1 MRKISRLSRQVLIVY
16 EKPTWPLTLTQK
28 DKEDL
33 EEISSELELA
43 DEDEKVPYVCLV
55 FLVLK
60 KLTTDG
66 FLDTKLATHSTHYRF
81 PRCRTAS
88 LLQSTRS
95 TTR

>member
-1 MRKISRLSRQVLIVY
+1 MR
-16 EKPTWPLTLTQK
+16 PLTSTQK

-55 FLVLK
+55 FLVLE

-66 FLDTKLATHSTHYRF
+66 FLDTKSATHSTHYRF
-81 PRCRTAS
+81 PRCRS
-88 LLQSTRS
+88 VSPLQSRRS
-95 TTR
+95 TTK

>member
-1 MRKISRLSRQVLIVY
+1 MYKKPMRL
-16 EKPTWPLTLTQK
+16 LTSTQK

-55 FLVLK
+55 FLVLE

-66 FLDTKLATHSTHYRF
+66 FLATKSATHSTHYRF
-81 PRCRTAS
+81 PRCRS
-88 LLQSTRS
+88 VSPLQSTRS